1 MAEITV
7 YKPPGPINNRDRSLV
22 SVFLG
27 GTIDMGS
34 SADWQTQF
42 AYDLAEKALPK
53 NQSFTLFNPR
63 RDNWDAS
70 WEQNIEN
77 PQFYQQVDWEMNA
90 LANADWIVMHLEQG
104 SASPI
109 SLLEIG
115 LYAHAGSKL
124 LVHCPEGFY
133 RKGNVDIVCA
143 KNDIR
148 QFGSLNEI
156 VDFLVR

>member
-1 MAEITV
+1 
-7 YKPPGPINNRDRSLV
+7 
-22 SVFLG
+22 
-27 GTIDMGS
+27 MGS
-34 SADWQTQF
+34 SVDWQTAF
-42 AYDLAEKALPK
+42 SRALAQKALPLGK
-53 NQSFTLFNPR
+53 QFNVFNPR

-70 WEQNIEN
+70 WEQNIQN
-77 PQFYQQVDWEMNA
+77 PEFYQQVDWEMNA
-90 LANADWIVMHLEQG
+90 LRQADWIVMHLEEH

-115 LYAHAGSKL
+115 LYAHTGSKL

-148 QFGSLNEI
+148 QFDSLDEI
-156 VDFLVR
+156 VDFLVQ